1 MKNLIAFLSL
11 WISLVL
17 HAQQPQWLNPKPF
30 GGQMYD
36 IEFFDTT
43 RGLMAGAFGSLA
55 LTMDE
60 GQTWELTGP
69 VTTSHLYDIEMCNP
83 QTAIIMADTFLLRT
97 DDGGQLFTPIGSLD
111 SGWYYAAISMVNEN
125 LGYAACKNRP
135 YNGPPQL
142 SKFGV
147 THNGGVSWQWTDYP
161 PLNVRQ
167 TYCLAFADSLHGVAV
182 IRNSIDYV
190 YTIQTSDGGQSWNET
205 FMLKASDGSLNGVR
219 LACASNGNFYIASCI
234 YTEQTYFDNIRK
246 STDYG
251 LTWNSLTYNSSS
263 WVKGFSELKTY
274 GDSIVVAMDYY
285 MGNTGTLAKNIFIS
299 LDAGSSWN
307 TATKPDTLAVNA
319 PSAFGFRTSENAFLW
334 VANGDHHQLAV
345 TYNLSHFQPVD
356 YYFSA
361 NILDMIVKDDVQYLL
376 SGNSDDGYLVNNSIL
391 KSVDGGNHWTTL
403 PKPTVTGTGA
413 YYYWLDMAF
422 SDAQT
427 GFVVVDHDSCLF
439 RTFDGGLTWQIAQPE
454 VNPRPGAI
462 CTFGFGS
469 SWYFNYEEPYYPTIL
484 PHQLFHSTNMGTT
497 WEVKALPDDTLVHMQ
512 FLAPDTGFLFG
523 GGRTTPN
530 GGYYLTRDGAQ
541 SWEFHDLGIKG
552 PLTGKMLNS
561 HEGFVKSASRSH
573 KLYYVNNDAIE
584 LIFQAD
590 SLSMHDGIT
599 DFDFSD
605 ANHGYVVTILEPNTL
620 SSDWSWLHY
629 TANGG
634 LTWETYGPY
643 EQLNGVKTFYDANGF
658 AYGAFGQLLQLGN
671 GYPVGKQVQPSIGAT
686 PAAWPN
692 PTSGAL
698 QITLPHFAYN
708 GAELTITSVAG
719 DVISREMVSGESAI
733 VQTRNLPAG
742 LYLYTLANAANKTSG
757 RFVVR

>member
-361 NILDMIVKDDVQYLL
+361 NIMDMIVKDDVQYLL

-634 LTWETYGPY
+634 QTWETYGPY

-658 AYGAFGQLLQLGN
+658 AYGAF
-671 GYPVGKQVQPSIGAT
+671 
-686 PAAWPN
+686 
-692 PTSGAL
+692 
-698 QITLPHFAYN
+698 
-708 GAELTITSVAG
+708 
-719 DVISREMVSGESAI
+719 
-733 VQTRNLPAG
+733 
-742 LYLYTLANAANKTSG
+742 
-757 RFVVR
+757 